1 MLFPVTATD
10 HFLKVVF
17 RLPELIRLGL
27 NAIALSTE
35 SPLLRNIVTEP
46 KEKHHIKPFP
56 NLGVMKQKKTVQN
69 DNLSLRERQPRPL
82 NLRFQIL
89 YQAGSTQSSTPSL
102 PGLETP
108 HPTHS

>member
-1 MLFPVTATD
+1 
-10 HFLKVVF
+10 
-17 RLPELIRLGL
+17 
-27 NAIALSTE
+27 
-35 SPLLRNIVTEP
+35 
-46 KEKHHIKPFP
+46 
-56 NLGVMKQKKTVQN
+56 MKQKKTVQN